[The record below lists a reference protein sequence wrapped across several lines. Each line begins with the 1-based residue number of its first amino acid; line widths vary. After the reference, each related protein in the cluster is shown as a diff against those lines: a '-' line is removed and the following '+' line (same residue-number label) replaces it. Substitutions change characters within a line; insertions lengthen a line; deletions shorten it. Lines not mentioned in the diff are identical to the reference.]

1 MTTLIRTIEY
11 PPYPHDAM
19 APKKLNIQLPRHIH
33 RVVSKGREYYYFNPH
48 RNAKNAPKDKAVR
61 LPGTPQ
67 DPEFWAKLKDL
78 TGIMQ
83 PSSVSKTPTPKTF
96 DALIAEFK
104 ASSDFHGLGEQ
115 TKKDY
120 LRYFDLISH
129 HWGNIPVRMT
139 KAKNV
144 LWLRDQ
150 YANTPQK
157 ANYLLRV
164 LSRLISWGVPME
176 YREDNPCGRVP
187 PIKIVGTGWA
197 PWPWEDIEAARD
209 NMHFK
214 IWAVLAGC
222 LFTGQR
228 ISDVVKMKRSDIKPV
243 PGSNY
248 SVIGIVQNKTQMKLS
263 IPVHQL
269 FRPVMER
276 CLKGNDTFFIF
287 TNSRGLP
294 WTRDGFETSFRKE
307 KQRQDFERLRER
319 GLVIHGLRKSA
330 AVMLAESGCSD
341 AEIQAITG
349 QSKVMVEY
357 YTRQVNQLKLA
368 RNAIL
373 KWEALLEKSRQEGR
387 IRNNGVKLSP
397 HGVKHQRFKIG

>member
-1 MTTLIRTIEY
+1 MS
-11 PPYPHDAM
+11 
-19 APKKLNIQLPRHIH
+19 PKKLNLQLPPHIH
-33 RVVSKGREYYYFNPH
+33 RVVSKGREYFYYNPN
-48 RNAKNAPKDKAVR
+48 RNAEYAGKGEAVR
-61 LPGTPQ
+61 LPGTPR
-67 DPEFWAKLKDL
+67 DPEFWTTLNEL
-78 TGIMQ
+78 CGIDRPVQ
-83 PSSVSKTPTPKTF
+83 ES
-96 DALIAEFK
+96 DAPAPWTYDGLIAEFK
-104 ASSDFHGLGEQ
+104 ASSDFKGLGKQ

-120 LRYFDLISH
+120 VRYFDLISH
-129 HWGNIPVRMT
+129 HWGDIPVRMT

-150 YANTPQK
+150 YSNTPQK
-157 ANYLLRV
+157 TNYLLRV

-176 YREDNPCGRVP
+176 YRNDNPCRHVP
-187 PIKIVGTGWA
+187 PIKIAGSGWA
-197 PWPWEDIEAARD
+197 PWPWEDIESARD

-243 PGSNY
+243 PGSNC
-248 SVIGIVQNKTQMKLS
+248 SMIGVVQNKTQMKLW

-269 FRPVMER
+269 FLPVMER
-276 CLKGNDTFFIF
+276 GLKGNDTFFIF
-287 TNSRGLP
+287 TNSRGRP

-307 KQRQDFERLRER
+307 KQRQGFERLRER

-349 QSKVMVEY
+349 QSKAMVEY

-373 KWEALLEKSRQEGR
+373 KWEALLEKSRQEG
-387 IRNNGVKLSP
+387 
-397 HGVKHQRFKIG
+397 